1 MFRGGGIYVAEGSPV
16 ITGSI
21 IYGNEVGQ
29 DGLGPNCYGGTSGGY
44 NILGSD
50 CTSPWF
56 SRAETDRTVDPQ
68 LGLLAD
74 NGGPTR
80 TMLPQTGSPAIDA
93 IPGGQSPCSGST
105 LRDQRGVARPQGN
118 GCDIGAVEVE
128 VAAPQAPQNV
138 QARGGIGRVSLSWNR
153 VPEAYA
159 YWVYQGSSEG
169 VSKTNYDQRYQV
181 FKDPTSPNESFM
193 VSGLQNN
200 TTYYFVVTAV
210 NRLGESA
217 ESFVVSAT
225 PVPGYT
231 LSVTVSGGGRVTS
244 NDGRINCG
252 SGETA
257 CSATYEPDPPATVTL
272 TATPDT
278 GYVFVGWSEGCTGTS
293 RSVTVTVDANKTCV
307 AQFSNQVTL
316 TVQNQGPG
324 AGTVTSNPSGIDC
337 GQDCS
342 EVYAVGR
349 QVTLT
354 ANPAEGS
361 VFAGW
366 SGDCEGT
373 NRTTTVTMSGNKTCT
388 ASFETGVTL
397 TVQISGGGTGTV
409 SSDPAGIVCPP
420 TCTAQ
425 FMSGSTVSLAA
436 TAGQNSFFIG
446 WSGDCS
452 GTSPATSIQLT
463 GNKNCTANFSPA
475 QTLLSED
482 FSDGI
487 PSTWQVEDGGSGG
500 EDAATWTT
508 TNPGDRSIQAPFSPP
523 FAIVDSD
530 EAGEDATQDEQLITP
545 SIPAAEC
552 LGQNGRIFLS
562 FANQFHYYYSDGEN
576 EKADVDVSTD
586 GTTWA
591 NVLRMEGQDDGYPTP
606 NIKSVELTPHLQGA
620 SSFRIRFHYYD
631 ANWEWWWAIDNV
643 QVVCVLSGT
652 GGQGSSPPEAPPPPP
667 PPEETVTSPTGSGQV
682 TFQVTGGATPS
693 NLDVAPFTGTPP
705 VSPPSLY
712 QLPHGVYSLTVE
724 GIAPGASITI
734 QVRLPSP
741 APLGTVWL
749 KLIGGRWVALPV
761 GSDDGDNVITVTLT
775 DGGQGD
781 ADGVANGV
789 ITDPGGP
796 AIPLRIAALWGD
808 VDCDGVAGVGDALK
822 VLRHVVR
829 LPVAARQPCPRIE
842 ERVLAAGAVR
852 AWGDVD
858 GDGVVGAV
866 DALKLLRH
874 LLRLSASR
882 APGTPSIGGEVEVSP
897 PGE

>member
-1 MFRGGGIYVAEGSPV
+1 VPDGECTDQNGNLVLVDQRRYGRPAGARCDAGAYEFGATEVQPFTLTVNVPGSP
-16 ITGSI
+16 
-21 IYGNEVGQ
+21 
-29 DGLGPNCYGGTSGGY
+29 P
-44 NILGSD
+44 
-50 CTSPWF
+50 
-56 SRAETDRTVDPQ
+56 
-68 LGLLAD
+68 
-74 NGGPTR
+74 
-80 TMLPQTGSPAIDA
+80 
-93 IPGGQSPCSGST
+93 
-105 LRDQRGVARPQGN
+105 
-118 GCDIGAVEVE
+118 
-128 VAAPQAPQNV
+128 
-138 QARGGIGRVSLSWNR
+138 
-153 VPEAYA
+153 
-159 YWVYQGSSEG
+159 
-169 VSKTNYDQRYQV
+169 
-181 FKDPTSPNESFM
+181 
-193 VSGLQNN
+193 
-200 TTYYFVVTAV
+200 
-210 NRLGESA
+210 
-217 ESFVVSAT
+217 
-225 PVPGYT
+225 
-231 LSVTVSGGGRVTS
+231 GGRVTG
-244 NDGRINCG
+244 NDGLINCG
-252 SGETA
+252 SSGSA

-278 GYVFVGWSEGCTGTS
+278 GYVFVGWSGDCTGTS
-293 RSVTVTVDANKTCV
+293 LSVTLTMDANKTCT

-316 TVQNQGPG
+316 TVQKQGAG
-324 AGTVTSNPSGIDC
+324 VGTVTSNPSGIDC

-342 EVYAVGR
+342 EVYQVGT

-354 ANPAEGS
+354 ANPAQGS
-361 VFAGW
+361 AFAGW
-366 SGDCEGT
+366 SGDCSGV
-373 NRTTTVTMSGNKTCT
+373 NPTTTVTMDGNKTCT

-397 TVQISGGGTGTV
+397 TVQIAGGGTGTV
-409 SSDPAGIVCPP
+409 SSYPAGIVCPP

-463 GNKNCTANFSPA
+463 GDKSCTANFSPA

-482 FSDGI
+482 FGGGI
-487 PSTWQVEDGGSGG
+487 PATWQVEDGGIGG

-508 TNPGDRSIQAPFSPP
+508 TNPGNREIGAPFSSP

-530 EAGEDATQDEQLITP
+530 EAGQNAFQDEQLITP
-545 SIPAAEC
+545 LIPAAEC

-562 FANQFHYYYSDGEN
+562 FANQFHYYSN

-591 NVLRMEGQDDGYPTP
+591 NVLRMVGQNDGYPTP

-682 TFQVTGGATPS
+682 TFQVVGGATPS

-705 VSPPSLY
+705 VLPSSLY
-712 QLPHGVYSLTVE
+712 QLPHGVYSLRVE
-724 GIAPGASITI
+724 GLPRGASVTI

-741 APLGTVWL
+741 APVGTVWL

-829 LPVAARQPCPRIE
+829 LPVTARQPCPRIE
-842 ERVLAAGAVR
+842 ERVLVAGALR

-874 LLRLSASR
+874 LVRLSVSR
-882 APGTPSIGGEVEVSP
+882 AAGTPSIGGEVEVSP